1 MIKFYYKI
9 DYIYNGNED
18 FMIISS
24 SDILSIN
31 QITDF
36 ALGVRDNSLFKEKE
50 IWELNYDKDKE
61 LIPFSL
67 ARKLF

>member
-9 DYIYNGNED
+9 DYTYDGHED
-18 FMIISS
+18 FFIMSS
-24 SDILSIN
+24 TDPLSVN
-31 QITDF
+31 QIINF
-36 ALGVRDNSLFKEKE
+36 ALGVRDRNLFKERE